1 MISLFRIIVAIAAIL
16 CMCPYLYAQQTSVDD
31 ICKQQNLT
39 AEQCQTLKSKL
50 STPGGQI
57 TPDAIQQYKQLSP
70 ETIQLLKQMQ
80 ESKEFKYEDI
90 QRVKELLERKEK
102 ENAERKKEIE
112 RQVQRGEGKIISEEV
127 KKETLFNR
135 SRMTGKYQEIST
147 DLKPF
152 GYEFFQEA
160 ALKVTTDRK
169 DVPVPLKYVV
179 GPGDEVK
186 ILLWGRVNA
195 QYNLTVDRDGKITI
209 PQIGPVFVAGMTF
222 EDMSKKVITQTGQ
235 MVGANIDITLGS
247 LKSIPIFILGDVRRP
262 GAYNIGSGST
272 ITDALIL
279 AGGPSDIGS
288 MRAIQLRRKNKIITT
303 LDLYDLFLKGDKS
316 KDTVLHADDIVFVP
330 VTGPLAGIAGNVR
343 RPAIYEL
350 KSRFDLQHLFDL
362 AGGILPTAYTQQ
374 IQVSRIQKNERQIVI
389 DIDDKHL
396 NKAKDVKLQDAD
408 LVNVFTIVDKDLNA
422 VYLNGNIKR
431 PGKYEYKP
439 GMKIRDLI
447 KAPTDL
453 LDETYF
459 EYALIKRIMPPDRR
473 TEYVPFNLGRL
484 LLDKDELQNIVL
496 QPEDTITVFSKWL
509 LKDKPYVTI
518 EGEVRGKTDVSK
530 KEEKADLSTKRIDVK
545 EEDQKKLAGWAQ
557 PDKSRAISDDLK
569 RSEKDLKEEEQRREE
584 RLAHAD
590 KFRDI
595 GDELKKIEKMDL
607 YEKVKD
613 IENDIRKKDEI
624 ELSENIRNIE
634 SELRRMGRYDL
645 ANKVLTIWNNL
656 RKSIRIDISENMR
669 IKDALMEVGGLTKD
683 AFLDQGE
690 VVRRINEGKEYQ
702 TIYFNVAKAI
712 SGDPQ
717 ENLLIQ
723 DRDKIIIHAIWEHV
737 GSKSV
742 FVDGEV
748 TKRGSYQY
756 TEQMRVRDLVFKAG
770 NVLDSAYVGDAEIS
784 SQIVDNGKMVRIEH
798 RKINLQ
804 EALKGNP
811 IHNVPLKPFDHLFV
825 KRIANWG
832 AESYVNVSGEL
843 FFPGRYIIRK
853 GEKLSTLIERAGG
866 YTDKAYLRGAIFKRE
881 SVRELQQ
888 KGLEDMIKRLESDL
902 LIEGGSTISTS
913 LSQAEVIAKQT
924 ELAQKQKFIANLY
937 QLKAK
942 GRVSINLSNL
952 RLLKGSEY
960 DIELEDN
967 DSLYIPQKS
976 SAVNVSGAVMSQG
989 SYLYNTKLDV
999 DDYISMAGGY
1009 TRYADS
1015 DNSYILKVDGSARRV
1030 SSGFMNWNINK
1041 SRWELTAF
1049 GEKIM
1054 DIEPGDMIVVPEKM
1068 ERIAW
1073 LREVRDITQIL
1084 MQMAVTAGIAIQ
1096 MF

>member
-1 MISLFRIIVAIAAIL
+1 MN
-16 CMCPYLYAQQTSVDD
+16 PYLYAQQLSVDD
-31 ICKQQNLT
+31 ICKKRNLT
-39 AEQCQTLKSKL
+39 DEQCQSLKSMI
-50 STPGGQI
+50 PGGQI
-57 TPDAIQQYKQLSP
+57 TPEVTQQYRQLSP
-70 ETIQLLKQMQ
+70 ET
-80 ESKEFKYEDI
+80 KEVKSEDV
-90 QRVKELLERKEK
+90 QRVKELLELKEK
-102 ENAERKKEIE
+102 AKGESRKEIE
-112 RQVQRGEGKIISEEV
+112 TQVKREEEKVISEEV
-127 KKETLFNR
+127 KRESLFKR
-135 SRMTGKYQEIST
+135 SRMTGQYQGIST

-160 ALKVTTDRK
+160 AVKVTTDRK
-169 DVPVPLKYVV
+169 DVPVPLKYIV

-195 QYNLTVDRDGKITI
+195 QYSLTVDRDGKITI
-209 PQIGPVFVAGMTF
+209 PQIGPIFVAGMTF

-262 GAYNIGSGST
+262 GAYNIGSTAT

-288 MRAIQLRRKNKIITT
+288 MREIQLRRKNKIITT

-316 KDTVLHADDIVFVP
+316 KDTVLHADDVVFVP

-350 KSRFDLQHLFDL
+350 KGRFDLQHLFDL

-396 NKAKDVKLQDAD
+396 SKAKDVKLQDAD

-422 VYLNGNIKR
+422 VYLNGNVKR

-439 GMKIRDLI
+439 GMKISDLI
-447 KAPTDL
+447 KAPADL
-453 LDETYF
+453 LDETDF
-459 EYALIKRIMPPDRR
+459 EYALIKRIMPLDRR
-473 TEYVPFNLGRL
+473 TEYVPFNLGKL
-484 LLDKDELQNIVL
+484 LLERDKLHNVIL
-496 QPEDTITVFSKWL
+496 QPEDTITVFSKWS
-509 LKDKPYVTI
+509 LKDKPYVTV

-530 KEEKADLSTKRIDVK
+530 KEKIPVKEEGLKIVEGDVGGKTDVSKKEKIAVK
-545 EEDQKKLAGWAQ
+545 EEDQQREAKLIQ
-557 PDKSRAISDDLK
+557 Q
-569 RSEKDLKEEEQRREE
+569 KEA
-584 RLAHAD
+584 RLLQAD
-590 KFRDI
+590 KLKDI
-595 GDELKKIEKMDL
+595 GEELKKMEKMDL
-607 YEKVKD
+607 YEKVQD
-613 IENDIRKKDEI
+613 IENDLRKKDEI
-624 ELSENIRNIE
+624 ELSENIRNVE
-634 SELRRMGRYDL
+634 SDLRRMGRYDL
-645 ANKVLTIWNNL
+645 ANKVLSIWNSL
-656 RKSIRIDISENMR
+656 RKSFRIEISENMR
-669 IKDALMEVGGLTKD
+669 VKDALMAVGGLTKD
-683 AFLDQGE
+683 AFLDRGE

-702 TIYFNVAKAI
+702 TIYFNVGKAI
-712 SGDPQ
+712 SGNPQ
-717 ENLLIQ
+717 ENILIQ
-723 DRDKIIIHAIWEHV
+723 DRDVITIHAIWEHV

-742 FVDGEV
+742 FIDGEV

-770 NVLDSAYVGDAEIS
+770 NILESAYLDDAELS
-784 SQIVDNGKMVRIEH
+784 SQIVESGKTVRVEH

-811 IHNVPLKPFDHLFV
+811 LHNILLKPFDHLFV
-825 KRIANWG
+825 RRINNWG
-832 AESYVNVSGEL
+832 AEKFVNVSGEL

-853 GEKLSTLIERAGG
+853 GEKLSSLIERAGG
-866 YTDKAYLRGAIFKRE
+866 YTDKAYLRGTVFKRE

-888 KGLEDMIKRLESDL
+888 KGMEDMIKRLENEL
-902 LIEGGSTISTS
+902 LLEGGATISS
-913 LSQAEVIAKQT
+913 ALSKEEVEAKKV
-924 ELAQKQKFIANLY
+924 ELAQKQKFVAGLY
-937 QLKAK
+937 QLKAT
-942 GRVSINLSNL
+942 GRMSINLTNL

-960 DIELEDN
+960 DIELEDR
-967 DSLYIPQKS
+967 DSLHIPEKS
-976 SAVNVSGAVMSQG
+976 SAVSVSGAVMSQG
-989 SYLYNTKLDV
+989 SYLYNGKLDV

-1015 DNSYILKVDGSARRV
+1015 DNSYILKVDGSARRI
-1030 SSGFMNWNINK
+1030 SSGFLNWNTNK

-1054 DIEPGDMIVVPEKM
+1054 EIEPGDMIVIPEKT

-1073 LREVRDITQIL
+1073 LREIRDITQIL
-1084 MQMAVTAGIAIQ
+1084 MQMAVTAGVTIKL
-1096 MF
+1096 F

>member
-1 MISLFRIIVAIAAIL
+1 MISLFRIIVVIASIL
-16 CMCPYLYAQQTSVDD
+16 CMCPCLYAQQISVDD
-31 ICKQQNLT
+31 ICKKRNLT
-39 AEQCQTLKSKL
+39 DEQCQSLKSMI
-50 STPGGQI
+50 PGGQI
-57 TPDAIQQYKQLSP
+57 TPDVIQQYKQLSP
-70 ETIQLLKQMQ
+70 ETIQQLKQSQ
-80 ESKEFKYEDI
+80 ETKEVKSEDI
-90 QRVKELLERKEK
+90 QRVKDLLQLKETEK
-102 ENAERKKEIE
+102 GERKKEIE
-112 RQVQRGEGKIISEEV
+112 RQVQREEEKVISEEV
-127 KKETLFNR
+127 KRETLFKR
-135 SRMTGKYQEIST
+135 SRMTGQYQNIST
-147 DLKPF
+147 DLQPF

-160 ALKVTTDRK
+160 AVKVTTDRK

-195 QYNLTVDRDGKITI
+195 QYSLTVDRDGKITI
-209 PQIGPVFVAGMTF
+209 PQIGPIFVAGMTF

-247 LKSIPIFILGDVRRP
+247 LKSIPVFILGDVRRP
-262 GAYNIGSGST
+262 GAYNIGSTAT

-288 MRAIQLRRKNKIITT
+288 MREIQLRRKNKVITT

-316 KDTVLHADDIVFVP
+316 KDAVIQADDVVFVP

-396 NKAKDVKLQDAD
+396 SKAKDVKLQDAD

-422 VYLNGNIKR
+422 VYLNGNVKR

-484 LLDKDELQNIVL
+484 LLDKDELQNINL
-496 QPEDTITVFSKWL
+496 QPEDAITIFSKWL
-509 LKDKPYVTI
+509 LKDKPYVTV
-518 EGEVRGKTDVSK
+518 EGEVRGKKDLSK
-530 KEEKADLSTKRIDVK
+530 KEGESDLSKKKIDFK
-545 EEDQKKLAGWAQ
+545 EKDQKTLAGFAQ
-557 PDKSRAISDDLK
+557 PNKSKDISDELN
-569 RSEKDLKEEEQRREE
+569 RSEKNLKEEQKRDE
-584 RLAHAD
+584 RLAYAD
-590 KFRDI
+590 KFKDI
-595 GDELKKIEKMDL
+595 GDEIKKMEKMDL

-645 ANKVLTIWNNL
+645 ANKILTIWNSL

-690 VVRRINEGKEYQ
+690 VVRRLNEGKEYV

-717 ENLLIQ
+717 ENFLIQ

-742 FVDGEV
+742 FIDGEV

-770 NVLDSAYVGDAEIS
+770 NVLDSAYVGDAELS
-784 SQIVDNGKMVRIEH
+784 SQIVESGKIVRIEH

-853 GEKLSTLIERAGG
+853 GEKLSALIERAGG
-866 YTDKAYLRGAIFKRE
+866 YTDKAYLRGAVFKRE

-888 KGLEDMIKRLESDL
+888 KGLEDMIKRMENDM

-913 LSQAEVIAKQT
+913 LSKEEVMAKQT
-924 ELAQKQKFIANLY
+924 ELTQKQKFIANLY
-937 QLKAK
+937 QLKAQ
-942 GRVSINLSNL
+942 GRMSINLSNL

-967 DSLYIPQKS
+967 DSLYIPQKA

-1030 SSGFMNWNINK
+1030 SSGFMNWNTNK

-1054 DIEPGDMIVVPEKM
+1054 EIEPGDMIVVPEKM

-1084 MQMAVTAGIAIQ
+1084 MQMAVTAGIAIK

>member
-1 MISLFRIIVAIAAIL
+1 MISSLFRIIVVIVSIL
-16 CMCPYLYAQQTSVDD
+16 CMYPYLYAQQMSVDD
-31 ICKQQNLT
+31 ICKKRNLT
-39 AEQCQTLKSKL
+39 DEQCQSLKSMV
-50 STPGGQI
+50 PGGQI

-70 ETIQLLKQMQ
+70 ESG
-80 ESKEFKYEDI
+80 ESKSEDVQKI
-90 QRVKELLERKEK
+90 KELIDLKEK
-102 ENAERKKEIE
+102 AKGESKKEIE
-112 RQVQRGEGKIISEEV
+112 TQVRREEEKIISEEV
-127 KKETLFNR
+127 KRESLFKR
-135 SRMTGKYQEIST
+135 SRMTGQYQGIST

-160 ALKVTTDRK
+160 AVKVTTDRK

-247 LKSIPIFILGDVRRP
+247 LKSIPVFILGDVRRP
-262 GAYNIGSGST
+262 GAYNIGSTAT

-288 MRAIQLRRKNKIITT
+288 MREIQLRRKNKIITT

-316 KDTVLHADDIVFVP
+316 KDTVLHADDVVFVP

-350 KSRFDLQHLFDL
+350 KGRFDLQHLFDL

-374 IQVSRIQKNERQIVI
+374 IQVSRIQKNERKIVI

-396 NKAKDVKLQDAD
+396 SKARDVKLQDAD

-439 GMKIRDLI
+439 GMKVRDLI

-459 EYALIKRIMPPDRR
+459 DYALIKRIMPSDRR
-473 TEYVPFNLGRL
+473 TEYVPFNLGKL
-484 LLDKDELQNIVL
+484 LLDKDESHNIVL
-496 QPEDTITVFSKWL
+496 QPEDTITVYSKWL
-509 LKDKPYVTI
+509 LRDKPYVTV

-530 KEEKADLSTKRIDVK
+530 KENVAFKEEQKNLAGLVQPDKTKDIGSEFIRSGKKEFTEDEQKKAERMEKAD
-545 EEDQKKLAGWAQ
+545 KL
-557 PDKSRAISDDLK
+557 K
-569 RSEKDLKEEEQRREE
+569 
-584 RLAHAD
+584 
-590 KFRDI
+590 DI
-595 GDELKKIEKMDL
+595 GEELKKMDKIDL
-607 YEKVKD
+607 YEKVRD

-624 ELSENIRNIE
+624 ELSENMRGVE
-634 SELRRMGRYDL
+634 SDLRRMGRYDL
-645 ANKVLTIWNNL
+645 ANKVLSIWNSL
-656 RKSIRIDISENMR
+656 RKSFRINISENMR
-669 IKDALMEVGGLTKD
+669 IKDALMEVGGLTKN

-690 VVRRINEGKEYQ
+690 VVRRINDGKEYQ
-702 TIYFNVAKAI
+702 TIFFNVRKAI

-717 ENLLIQ
+717 ENILVQ

-742 FVDGEV
+742 FIDGEV

-770 NVLDSAYVGDAEIS
+770 NVLDSAYVGDAELS

-798 RKINLQ
+798 RKVNLQ

-811 IHNVPLKPFDHLFV
+811 LHNIPLKPFDHLFV

-832 AESYVNVSGEL
+832 AETYVNVSGEL

-853 GEKLSTLIERAGG
+853 GEKLSSLIERAGG
-866 YTDKAYLRGAIFKRE
+866 YTDKAYLRGAVFKRE

-888 KGLEDMIKRLESDL
+888 KGMEDMVKRLENDL
-902 LIEGGSTISTS
+902 LIEGGATISSS
-913 LSQAEVIAKQT
+913 LSREEVEAKKV
-924 ELAQKQKFIANLY
+924 ELAQKQKFVAGLY
-937 QLKAK
+937 QLKAT
-942 GRVSINLSNL
+942 GRMSINLFNL

-960 DIELEDN
+960 DIELEDK

-989 SYLYNTKLDV
+989 SYLYSGKLDV

-1030 SSGFMNWNINK
+1030 SSGFLNWNTNK

-1054 DIEPGDMIVVPEKM
+1054 EIEPGDMIVVPEKV

-1084 MQMAVTAGIAIQ
+1084 MQMAVTAGIAIK